1 MVEIWVL
8 FKLKS
13 LIEDEMLNQEGK
25 VGKVGIGGVGW
36 LMRTAREL
44 I

>member
-13 LIEDEMLNQEGK
+13 LIEDEMLSQEGK
-25 VGKVGIGGVGW
+25 VGKVGIGGVDG
-36 LMRTAREL
+36 
-44 I
+44 